1 MRILAIIHKEFLHIR
16 RDIRVLYFS
25 LIWPVVLLVLFG
37 LTVTFDVKNLPLVF
51 FDLDDQPA
59 SREFYSAFR
68 QTGMFNL
75 VRRTDFS
82 WSKSPGLLDQGRA
95 RGLVILPKGFSR
107 SLGRGEPAAVQLL
120 VDGSDN
126 NTARIMLGYVAGIS
140 RDFYRRKL
148 AEFLRPYGAL
158 APALREPLDAR
169 MRFLYNPALRS
180 ENFIVPGLIAVIMM
194 ILGTML
200 TALTITVEWERGTM
214 EQLFY
219 TPIRAREFILG
230 KLTPYFLISVLQM
243 TLVLVTSTVLFHV
256 PFRGN
261 LLYFYLAA
269 MLFMLGALGAGLF
282 ISLISRTQQVAA
294 MVAFL
299 TSFLPAF
306 MLSGFI
312 FPIAS
317 MPLALRLL
325 SYAVPAKYFLTIIR
339 GLFLKGSGL
348 DILWPD
354 FLIML
359 LYAAFF
365 FVISTSRFRKRVV

>member
-1 MRILAIIHKEFLHIR
+1 MRVLAIIHKEFLHIR

-37 LTVTFDVKNLPLVF
+37 FTVAFDVKNLPLVF
-51 FDLDDQPA
+51 FDLDDQRE
-59 SREFYSAFR
+59 SREFYSTFR
-68 QTGMFNL
+68 QTGMFDL
-75 VRRTDFS
+75 TRRTDFS
-82 WSKSPGLLDQGRA
+82 WTKSPRLLDQGRA
-95 RGLVILPKGFSR
+95 RALLILPKGFSR
-107 SLGRGEPAAVQLL
+107 ALSRAEPAAVQLL

-140 RDFYRRKL
+140 QDFYRRKL
-148 AEFLRPYGAL
+148 AEVLRPYGAL
-158 APALREPLDAR
+158 VPVLREPLDVR
-169 MRFLYNPALRS
+169 MRFLYNPTLKS

-219 TPIRAREFILG
+219 TPIQAREFILG
-230 KLTPYFLISVLQM
+230 KLTPYFLISLLQM
-243 TLVLVTSTVLFHV
+243 TLVLVTSTAVFHV

-317 MPLALRLL
+317 MPLVLRVL

-348 DILWPD
+348 GLLWPD

-359 LYAAFF
+359 LYAVFF
-365 FVISTSRFRKRVV
+365 FVISINRFQKRVA